1 MLSCARYNVQACTQ
15 HCEVFLSLLQIPSAL
30 TPEMESE
37 KDKRN
42 TERKKAQKKAQ
53 KQRVKVHN
61 GKKPDN
67 LLVNH
72 FTPKSWQSQNKTKL
86 PNFISFCKILK
97 KKKEIVPCE
106 STRKARHFV

>member
-1 MLSCARYNVQACTQ
+1 
-15 HCEVFLSLLQIPSAL
+15 
-30 TPEMESE
+30 MESE

-53 KQRVKVHN
+53 KQRVKVHS
-61 GKKPDN
+61 GKRPDN
-67 LLVNH
+67 LLVNR

-97 KKKEIVPCE
+97 KKEIVPCE
-106 STRKARHFV
+106 NNDS

>member
-1 MLSCARYNVQACTQ
+1 
-15 HCEVFLSLLQIPSAL
+15 
-30 TPEMESE
+30 MESE

-53 KQRVKVHN
+53 KQRVKVNN

-72 FTPKSWQSQNKTKL
+72 FTPKS
-86 PNFISFCKILK
+86 
-97 KKKEIVPCE
+97 
-106 STRKARHFV
+106 

>member
-1 MLSCARYNVQACTQ
+1 MLSCALYNVQACTR
-15 HCEVFLSLLQIPSAL
+15 HSEVFLSSFQIPSAL
-30 TPEMESE
+30 TPEMENE

-53 KQRVKVHN
+53 KQRVKVHY

-72 FTPKSWQSQNKTKL
+72 FIPKS
-86 PNFISFCKILK
+86 
-97 KKKEIVPCE
+97 
-106 STRKARHFV
+106 